1 MKVARKYNFGL
12 QKNICCPAHLVS
24 QSGTVAVEAG
34 HVVGDVD
41 VVALVQHHLVGG
53 RSLPVPV
60 RPHLHP
66 VVEADDGPRVNI

>member
-1 MKVARKYNFGL
+1 M
-12 QKNICCPAHLVS
+12 S
-24 QSGTVAVEAG
+24 QGGTVAVEAG